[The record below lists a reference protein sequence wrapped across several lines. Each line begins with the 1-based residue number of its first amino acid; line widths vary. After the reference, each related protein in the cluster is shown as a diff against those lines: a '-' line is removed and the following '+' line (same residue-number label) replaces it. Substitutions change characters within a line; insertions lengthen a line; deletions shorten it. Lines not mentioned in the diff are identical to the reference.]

1 MIESL
6 KEVSPTFEFA
16 LNSANIQRLTIF
28 AKDGTFFC

>member
-16 LNSANIQRLTIF
+16 LNSANIQRLTERNEMKW
-28 AKDGTFFC
+28 A